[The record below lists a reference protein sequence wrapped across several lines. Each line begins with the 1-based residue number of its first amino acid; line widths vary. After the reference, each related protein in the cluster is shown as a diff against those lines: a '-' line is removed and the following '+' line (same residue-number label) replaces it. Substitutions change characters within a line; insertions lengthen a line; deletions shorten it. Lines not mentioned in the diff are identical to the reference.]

1 MSYKDIIEI
10 EKTKEIAV
18 SDSTIYD
25 NVTRI
30 YGDSFIE
37 NCENFIM
44 FCNVWANKNSTILGQ
59 KNLGKKVTFYDTDE
73 SALMDT
79 FGIDKKVI
87 TGIVNKSLHIDKK
100 WLVSCKPLN
109 VVQYILIFFYYDNR
123 NKFKNMSLQPYELAN
138 FMLAARFFSTIQRR
152 QFKYEPDENTMQYT
166 LDNLSNKFI
175 ITKLNT
181 IYEIIEYIAKTNFE
195 SFLNDKSQVNSRAD
209 NILDNYMRKL
219 NTRISSSLVNISR
232 EFYKNHEEQ
241 KKIYTESSFVE
252 FEEGKKDINAQ
263 TNISNNIATALNR
276 VISNW
281 NVDSSVNV
289 EILRVCCTKTK
300 TSYPTMYK
308 VIEKMS
314 DEKDELI
321 TRIFKNIINY
331 YLVTILARPDQF
343 KSFHF
348 FNTLI
353 SAYRISNSKNE
364 YVIAIKEDLNALLN
378 KYSKLYF
385 QTGRASTKAN
395 FRYCLYLYLIRI
407 FNKLI

>member
-1 MSYKDIIEI
+1 MSYINTIEL
-10 EKTKEIAV
+10 EKNKEISV

-37 NCENFIM
+37 NCEKFIM
-44 FCNVWANKNSTILGQ
+44 FCNTWANRNSTILGQ

-73 SALMDT
+73 ADLMNT
-79 FGIDKKVI
+79 FDIDKKII
-87 TGIVNKSLHIDKK
+87 TNIVNKSLHIDKK

-123 NKFKNMSLQPYELAN
+123 DKFKTLSINPYELAN

-181 IYEIIEYIAKTNFE
+181 IYEIIEYIARTNME
-195 SFLNDKSQVNSRAD
+195 SFVKDKENVNNRAD

-241 KKIYTESSFVE
+241 KKIYTESSFIE
-252 FEEGKKDINAQ
+252 FEDGKKDINAQ
-263 TNISNNIATALNR
+263 TNISNNIATVYNR
-276 VISNW
+276 IVSNW
-281 NVDSSVNV
+281 NVDSAVNV
-289 EILRVCCTKTK
+289 EILRTCCNKTK
-300 TSYPTMYK
+300 TSYSTMYR
-308 VIEKMS
+308 VIEKIS
-314 DEKDELI
+314 QEKDEYVNK
-321 TRIFKNIINY
+321 IFKSIINY
-331 YLVTILARPDQF
+331 YLVTVLARPDQF

-364 YVIAIKEDLNALLN
+364 YIIAIKEDLNTLLN
-378 KYSKLYF
+378 KYSKIYF
-385 QTGRASTKAN
+385 ETNRPTTKAN
-395 FRYCLYLYLIRI
+395 FRFCLYLYIIRI
-407 FNKLI
+407 FNKLL